1 MEEKKIEI
9 KQYITS
15 QVNVFIEPL
24 VYSIVKS
31 RPQNPVEF
39 AITWLKDYA
48 AKQKKKE
55 DSDSEGEEEK

>member
-1 MEEKKIEI
+1 
-9 KQYITS
+9 
-15 QVNVFIEPL
+15 L

-39 AITWLKDYA
+39 AITWLKEYA